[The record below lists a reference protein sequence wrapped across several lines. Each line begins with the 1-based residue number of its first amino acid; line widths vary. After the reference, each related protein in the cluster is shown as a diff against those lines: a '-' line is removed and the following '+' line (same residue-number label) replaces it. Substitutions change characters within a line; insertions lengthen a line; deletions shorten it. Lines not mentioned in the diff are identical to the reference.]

1 MPHLTLADIASRT
14 PVAEKRKA
22 KKWTQKAKAAAEKP
36 AQEKVETTQKRKPMY
51 SHPNSHRMNDG

>member
-1 MPHLTLADIASRT
+1 M
-14 PVAEKRKA
+14 AEKRKA
-22 KKWTQKAKAAAEKP
+22 KKWTQKAKAAAETP